1 MSGVRLQ
8 DSKLVSFMSYLKLIV
23 LTLLSSLIMTSC
35 KHENLEH
42 TEKLF
47 VNGAIYTAN
56 AKQQM
61 VTAIGVTSDRLTYV
75 GDTEGA
81 LQLADE
87 DTEIIDLHGSMII
100 PGNDHAPM

>member
-8 DSKLVSFMSYLKLIV
+8 DYKLVSFMSYVKLIV

-56 AKQQM
+56 AKQQV

-81 LQLADE
+81 LQFALKLLIYMGA
-87 DTEIIDLHGSMII
+87 
-100 PGNDHAPM
+100 